1 MASNS
6 RFSHLR
12 VQKSREAEDA
22 RGKQIVIVRCIGCSP
37 SHKEIKESMQLHLH
51 ESFRTVTLLT
61 PGFFEISFAEEAG
74 AVAARKLTTV
84 EWGGLSFCFFK

>member
-1 MASNS
+1 
-6 RFSHLR
+6 
-12 VQKSREAEDA
+12 
-22 RGKQIVIVRCIGCSP
+22 
-37 SHKEIKESMQLHLH
+37 MQLHLH